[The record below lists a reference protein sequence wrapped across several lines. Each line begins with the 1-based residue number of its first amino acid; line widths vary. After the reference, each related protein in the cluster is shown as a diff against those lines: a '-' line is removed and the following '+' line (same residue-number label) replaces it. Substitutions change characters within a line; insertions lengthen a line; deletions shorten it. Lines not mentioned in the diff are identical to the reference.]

1 MTDTQDKKPAA
12 STTPAPRG
20 NDEQAQALVSVEQ
33 TPPTTETPPV
43 LNLEYLRRFETTE
56 NYSLNTWLAQ
66 DKKEDGVVVYKA

>member
-33 TPPTTETPPV
+33 TPPTTESTLYPIPSD
-43 LNLEYLRRFETTE
+43 E
-56 NYSLNTWLAQ
+56 
-66 DKKEDGVVVYKA
+66 